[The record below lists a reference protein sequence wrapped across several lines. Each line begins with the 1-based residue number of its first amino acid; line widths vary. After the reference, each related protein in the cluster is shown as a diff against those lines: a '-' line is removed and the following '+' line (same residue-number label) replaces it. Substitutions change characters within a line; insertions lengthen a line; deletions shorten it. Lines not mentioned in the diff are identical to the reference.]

1 MRKFIIAAGA
11 CLPLVAGCA
20 GFNEKIDASRQ
31 DRCERADWK
40 LVGQRD
46 GVEGAANQAE
56 RYQYI
61 CGELFKPEPYREGL
75 REGLARRPRPP
86 A

>member
-1 MRKFIIAAGA
+1 MRAAMALAVCVLLATA
-11 CLPLVAGCA
+11 CASLDQ
-20 GFNEKIDASRQ
+20 KIDASRQ

-46 GVEGAANQAE
+46 GVEGISTAAD

-61 CGELFKPEPYREGL
+61 CGEMFKPEPYREGL

>member
-1 MRKFIIAAGA
+1 MRAVFALALCA
-11 CLPLVAGCA
+11 PLVSACQGMSDKVA
-20 GFNEKIDASRQ
+20 ASRQ

-46 GVEGAANQAE
+46 GVEGISTAAD

-61 CGELFKPEPYREGL
+61 CGELFQPDPYKEGL
-75 REGLARRPRPP
+75 RDGLARRPRPP